1 MTSCGSGKRS
11 VSCLEKIISPS
22 ATTSKMPLVPSIS
35 SDSTPIACWM
45 SAARLV
51 ARGPY
56 FQRVQ

>member
-1 MTSCGSGKRS
+1 MTSWDSGKRS
-11 VSCLEKIISPS
+11 SLCLEKIISPS
-22 ATTSKMPLVPSIS
+22 AMTSKMPLVPSIS
-35 SDSTPIACWM
+35 SASMSNACLM